1 VGLDPCAVAP
11 LIHTPSSCSLLQP
24 FTRISTMAR
33 LEEIVERVDRRLE
46 ELREE
51 STRLHA
57 ALKAL
62 GRDDSSANRR
72 PHAGRKAKPAVN
84 GVDRRDLVRPTS
96 NSGFTLTEPIAAG
109 ADGWTQDPPVE
120 RAIRQLRQ
128 ELAAGLRG

>member
-1 VGLDPCAVAP
+1 
-11 LIHTPSSCSLLQP
+11 
-24 FTRISTMAR
+24 MAR
-33 LEEIVERVDRRLE
+33 LEEIVEHIDRRLE

-57 ALKAL
+57 ALEAL
-62 GRDDSSANRR
+62 GRDGASANRR

-84 GVDRRDLVRPTS
+84 IVGRGDLVRPTS
-96 NSGFTLTEPIAAG
+96 SSAITLTEPKAPG
-109 ADGWTQDPPVE
+109 ADHSTQDPPVE